1 MVLAYELGFEQ
12 PFTKGRASEWM
23 KQAIT
28 FSLKPKS
35 KQNVQRSIGE
45 KGVFTEEE
53 IAQWYRVVELD
64 DDKLTWAEHTA
75 EMNLVLSP
83 GLEEEDVEYRRLT
96 RTSQRRWFKA
106 RRKALC

>member
-1 MVLAYELGFEQ
+1 MVLAYQRGFER

-64 DDKLTWAEHTA
+64 DEKLTWAEHTA
-75 EMNLVLSP
+75 KMNLVLNP
-83 GLEEEDVEYRRLT
+83 RLEEEDVEIFLIRKWGYRLRHFQE
-96 RTSQRRWFKA
+96 SD
-106 RRKALC
+106 

>member
-1 MVLAYELGFEQ
+1 MVLAYQLGFEQ

-35 KQNVQRSIGE
+35 KQYAQRSICE
-45 KGVFTEEE
+45 KGMFTEEE
-53 IAQWYRVVELD
+53 IAKWYRVVELD

-75 EMNLVLSP
+75 EMNLVLNP
-83 GLEEEDVEYRRLT
+83 GLEEEEH
-96 RTSQRRWFKA
+96 
-106 RRKALC
+106 